1 MNILVMMDKGFA
13 LLKQLNPFVSN
24 AIGIALFVIIVVNLV
39 YIWWHHPLYGKNKGP
54 KVYPVVGSL
63 VQFLWHRSVVHDWM
77 TDHIKNQPT
86 MTIRNT
92 RPGGFAGTLC
102 RSCMYTTANPE
113 NVEYILKTNFENYP
127 KGDLS
132 QLILGDLLGEGIF
145 NVNGELWKVQRKS
158 ASREFTSKSLRN
170 FMHGIVQAELN
181 DRLIPLLAKTCSVGA
196 SIDLQDLLMR
206 FAFDSICKL
215 GFGVDPA
222 CLDFSLPNVEFAQ
235 AFDMGTFLTAARSGR
250 YAFIWRM
257 KRALNVGRERK
268 LREVVRQIDEF
279 AMSVIHTRRK
289 QLIEITSGRTRSESL
304 EGQHMDLL
312 SRFMGLPAQEK
323 ERTFSD
329 GFLRDI
335 VINFILAGR
344 DTTSAGLS
352 WFFWLLSCNRH
363 VEGTIRTEI
372 AKIIKFRVHVDSKEG
387 RDNPSTSF
395 TYEELKQMHYLHAAV
410 TESLRLYPPVPLDG
424 KMALEDDVLPDGT
437 HIPKRTGVAYHPYAM
452 GRMEKLWGADCLE
465 FKPERW
471 LKDGVFVPE
480 SPYKFA
486 VFQAGPR
493 VCLGK
498 DFAMLQ
504 MKLVAAGLLTQ
515 FTFSVPENFK
525 PTYALSLTMPIKNG
539 LPVRVHPLT

>member
-1 MNILVMMDKGFA
+1 MSLYKRFFFYYELAYYYPFLILSLTFLFFSSPFFFCEQQFYFFLQSKWQLSIGR
-13 LLKQLNPFVSN
+13 LLD
-24 AIGIALFVIIVVNLV
+24 
-39 YIWWHHPLYGKNKGP
+39 Y
-54 KVYPVVGSL
+54 
-63 VQFLWHRSVVHDWM
+63 M
-77 TDHIKNQPT
+77 TDYMKNQST
-86 MTIRNT
+86 MTIRT
-92 RPGGFAGTLC
+92 MFLGGF
-102 RSCMYTTANPE
+102 SMYMTANPE
-113 NVEYILKTNFENYP
+113 NVEYILKTNFENYQ
-127 KGDLS
+127 KGFLMTCNLS
-132 QLILGDLLGEGIF
+132 NLLGDGIF
-145 NVNGELWKVQRKS
+145 VANGEKWKLQRKV
-158 ASREFTSKSLRN
+158 ASHEFTSNSLRN
-170 FMHGIVQAELN
+170 FMHGTVQAELN
-181 DRLIPLLAKTCSVGA
+181 NRLIPLLAKFCSVGA
-196 SIDLQDLLMR
+196 SIDLQDLFMR

-222 CLDFSLPNVEFAQ
+222 CLDFSLPNVKFAQ
-235 AFDMGTFLTAARSGR
+235 AFDMATAISAARILSFP
-250 YAFIWRM
+250 FIL
-257 KRALNVGRERK
+257 KLKQALNVGSERK
-268 LREVVRQIDEF
+268 LHEAMCQIDDF

-289 QLIEITSGRTRSESL
+289 QLVDIASGRTNSENL
-304 EGQHMDLL
+304 EDQNMDLL
-312 SRFMGLPAQEK
+312 SRFMGLPVQEK
-323 ERTFSD
+323 DSSTVEHEDENHKQGAFSD

-363 VEGTIRTEI
+363 VEGTIRAEI
-372 AKIIKFRVHVDSKEG
+372 AKIVKFRVHVDSKEG

-437 HIPKRTGVAYHPYAM
+437 HIPKWTGVAYHPYAM

-539 LPVRVHPLT
+539 LPVR

>member
-1 MNILVMMDKGFA
+1 MSRQEHGIIN
-13 LLKQLNPFVSN
+13 LLKKAPQLQ
-24 AIGIALFVIIVVNLV
+24 ALVITFFAVVVITLF

-54 KVYPVVGSL
+54 KVYPIIGNTMQV
-63 VQFLWHRSVVHDWM
+63 LWQRDIVLDYM
-77 TDHIKNQPT
+77 TDHMKNQST
-86 MTIRNT
+86 MTIRT
-92 RPGGFAGTLC
+92 MFLGGI
-102 RSCMYTTANPE
+102 SMYMTANPE
-113 NVEYILKTNFENYP
+113 NVEYILKTNFENYQ
-127 KGDLS
+127 KGFLMARN
-132 QLILGDLLGEGIF
+132 LRNLLGDGIF
-145 NVNGELWKVQRKS
+145 LANGEKWKLQRKV
-158 ASREFTSKSLRN
+158 ASHEFTSNSLRN
-170 FMHGIVQAELN
+170 FMHGTVQAELN
-181 DRLIPLLAKTCSVGA
+181 DRLIPLLGKICNEGA
-196 SIDLQDLLMR
+196 SIDLQDLFMR

-222 CLDFSLPNVEFAQ
+222 CLDFSLPNVKFAQ
-235 AFDMGTFLTAARSGR
+235 AFDMATSISAARVLSFP
-250 YAFIWRM
+250 FIL
-257 KRALNVGRERK
+257 KLKQALNVGSERK
-268 LREVVRQIDEF
+268 LHEAMCQIDDF

-289 QLIEITSGRTRSESL
+289 QLVEIASGRTNSENL
-304 EGQHMDLL
+304 EDQNMDLL
-312 SRFMGLPAQEK
+312 SRFMGLPVQEK
-323 ERTFSD
+323 DSRTVEHEDENNKQGAFSD

-363 VEGTIRTEI
+363 VEGTIRAEI
-372 AKIIKFRVHVDSKEG
+372 AKIVKFRVHVDSKEG

-437 HIPKRTGVAYHPYAM
+437 HIPKRTGVVYHPYAM

-480 SPYKFA
+480 SLYKFA

-539 LPVRVHPLT
+539 LPVR